1 MMANDNNGKYNNG
14 KWRLFNLLSKKQK
27 ISAK

>member
-1 MMANDNNGKYNNG
+1 MANDNNGKYNNG
-14 KWRLFNLLSKKQK
+14 KLRLFNLLSKKQK